1 MSAVGVQHIVVGAR
15 DLAGAL
21 RLYRDHLGFQ
31 VRRGPD
37 AVPSAELVLWGLRPE
52 EGGATAVTLGGPRQE
67 YGLIRLVSFGERT
80 GAPVRADARPYDYSP
95 KNLDIQTTDID
106 RAYRTLS
113 ALGYAFRSEPV
124 AYPHDGHLIKEVQM
138 RGPDEVNV
146 VLLETEAGMSLP
158 FSEQG
163 FAGVTQWVLTVGDLK
178 RAEAIFSEALGVPVA
193 LRNRLAGP
201 EIERMI
207 GLPPGAGLEIV
218 ILAGDTSFGRI
229 ELVHY
234 EGVDSRDLT
243 ARARPPAS
251 GMLQVGF
258 AVDDLEATL
267 ARLAAFGAQPL
278 AAPRELPDP
287 LGRLRRAASVIDSTG
302 LMIEVWQR

>member
-15 DLAGAL
+15 DFAGAL
-21 RLYRDHLGFQ
+21 RLYRDHLGFA
-31 VRRGPD
+31 VRRGPE
-37 AVPSAELVLWGLRPE
+37 AVSPPELALWGLRPE
-52 EGGATAVTLGGPRQE
+52 DGGATAVTLGGPNQD
-67 YGLIRLVSFGERT
+67 YGLVRLVSFGERT
-80 GAPVRADARPYDYSP
+80 GPPVRADARPYDYSP
-95 KNLDIQTTDID
+95 KNLDIQTTDME

-113 ALGYAFRSEPV
+113 GLGYAFRSEPV

-138 RGPDEVNV
+138 RGPDEVNI
-146 VLLETEAGMSLP
+146 VLLETETGIRLP

-163 FAGVTQWVLTVGDLK
+163 FAGVTQWVLTVGNLK
-178 RAEAIFSEALGVPVA
+178 RAEALFAEALGIPVA

-201 EIERMI
+201 DIERMI
-207 GLPPGAGLEIV
+207 GLPPGAGLNIV
-218 ILAGDTSFGRI
+218 ILAGDTPFGRI

-234 EGVDSRDLT
+234 EGVESRDLT

-267 ARLAAFGAQPL
+267 ARLATFGAQPL
-278 AAPRELPDP
+278 AGPIALPDL
-287 LGRLRRAASVIDSTG
+287 LGRMRRAASVIDTTG
-302 LMIEVWQR
+302 LMIEVWER